1 MGLTVWMPSRFKP
14 CLNKV
19 TDLSASTYLLDTNV
33 LLSAVIAPEWLSPDV
48 RDKLS
53 SPNNIVYFSAASIW
67 EIAIKRSLHKVDFD
81 FSPED
86 IHGLALETGFIELT
100 VQAEHCYSLA
110 DMPWLHRDPFDR
122 LLIAQA
128 QSLPAYLLTSDKV
141 LDQYSD
147 LVMHTVLKKS

>member
-1 MGLTVWMPSRFKP
+1 MVWMASRFRP
-14 CLNKV
+14 CLSKV
-19 TDLSASTYLLDTNV
+19 SDLSVRTFLLDTNV
-33 LLSAVIAPEWLSPDV
+33 LLSAVIAPEWLALDV

-53 SPNNIVYFSAASIW
+53 SSNNIVYFSAASIW
-67 EIAIKRSLHKVDFD
+67 EIAIKRSLHKAD

-86 IHGLALETGFIELT
+86 IHNLALETGFVELT
-100 VQAEHCYSLA
+100 VQAEHCYALA

-128 QSLPAYLLTSDKV
+128 RSLPAYLLTSDKV